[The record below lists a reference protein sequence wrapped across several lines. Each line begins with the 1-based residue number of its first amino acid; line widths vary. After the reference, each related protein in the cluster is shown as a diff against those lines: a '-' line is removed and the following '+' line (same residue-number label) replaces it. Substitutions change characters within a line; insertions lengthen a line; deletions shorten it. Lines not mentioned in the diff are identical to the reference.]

1 MNDVDKILAAL
12 DSLMQSKG
20 AGEGI
25 WRAAQ
30 LGDVT
35 ARSLVNKAARDI
47 DKLQEMTGPKMYQA
61 IEQAE
66 IKALADR
73 AGVSEEEMLGRL
85 NTDEQINDRGGTPDD
100 FPSKYLGEDVPRGAF
115 TDADKKYG
123 YQFDDPNVLVDK
135 GLSTKKAEEQLAKF
149 RASLRASEDIVGGE
163 PRLVSDKT
171 PSGFPASKY
180 GVGDAFNQTL
190 RDEDWNNAYLEG
202 RKLGLS
208 DRDAKMV
215 ARMKIGQSATQDVEG
230 RPGVRQA
237 INETEMTDLRR
248 ALTAQAA
255 ESLDP
260 YVGPNYQEQKVATE
274 PIDPYWYTAE
284 GKEELLDYA
293 ADKAYSDTDLAR
305 AARKRERFY
314 DLQGVDY
321 DYRDKIEEWK
331 DAWKQGHT
339 IDPDTLKA
347 VPIKAGSI
355 TRSGETFDVPVETP
369 STKKAIQQSQS
380 TPVSTSVKGPRFAG
394 KYAKYVIPLLG
405 GTSGL
410 YLLADAL
417 SDNEAER
424 MPAPV
429 DEDEAAKLA
438 AAELLAQAVS

>member
-66 IKALADR
+66 IKALAER

-85 NTDEQINDRGGTPDD
+85 NTDEQINNRGGTPDD

-260 YVGPNYQEQKVATE
+260 YVGP
-274 PIDPYWYTAE
+274 
-284 GKEELLDYA
+284 
-293 ADKAYSDTDLAR
+293 
-305 AARKRERFY
+305 
-314 DLQGVDY
+314 
-321 DYRDKIEEWK
+321 DYRDQ
-331 DAWKQGHT
+331 ANF
-339 IDPDTLKA
+339 DTPA
-347 VPIKAGSI
+347 
-355 TRSGETFDVPVETP
+355 ETP

-380 TPVSTSVKGPRFAG
+380 TPISSSVGGTRMAG

>member
-1 MNDVDKILAAL
+1 MADAYPY
-12 DSLMQSKG
+12 
-20 AGEGI
+20 GI
-25 WRAAQ
+25 FGQ
-30 LGDVT
+30 DPENIT
-35 ARSLVNKAARDI
+35 
-47 DKLQEMTGPKMYQA
+47 Y
-61 IEQAE
+61 
-66 IKALADR
+66 
-73 AGVSEEEMLGRL
+73 
-85 NTDEQINDRGGTPDD
+85 GT
-100 FPSKYLGEDVPRGAF
+100 
-115 TDADKKYG
+115 
-123 YQFDDPNVLVDK
+123 N
-135 GLSTKKAEEQLAKF
+135 TKKAAEQLAKF

-163 PRLVSDKT
+163 PRLVSDTT
-171 PSGFPASKY
+171 PSGFASSKY
-180 GVGDAFNQTL
+180 GAGDAFNQTL
-190 RDEDWNNAYLEG
+190 RDEDFNNAYLEG

-215 ARMKIGQSATQDVEG
+215 ARLKIGQDATQASTENTML
-230 RPGVRQA
+230 RKA

-321 DYRDKIEEWK
+321 DYRDDIEKWK
-331 DAWKQGHT
+331 DVWKQGHT
-339 IDPDTLKA
+339 IDPNTLKA
-347 VPIKAGSI
+347 EPIKAGSI
-355 TRSGETFDVPVETP
+355 TRSGETFDVPVEAP

-380 TPVSTSVKGPRFAG
+380 TPISSSVKGPRFAG
-394 KYAKYVIPLLG
+394 KYAKYIIPLLG
-405 GTSGL
+405 GTSGA

-424 MPAPV
+424 MPVPI
-429 DEDEAAKLA
+429 DEESAAKLA

>member
-1 MNDVDKILAAL
+1 MAT
-12 DSLMQSKG
+12 G
-20 AGEGI
+20 HPRGI
-25 WRAAQ
+25 FNQDPEFITYGTGTR
-30 LGDVT
+30 
-35 ARSLVNKAARDI
+35 KAA
-47 DKLQEMTGPKMYQA
+47 
-61 IEQAE
+61 
-66 IKALADR
+66 
-73 AGVSEEEMLGRL
+73 
-85 NTDEQINDRGGTPDD
+85 DE
-100 FPSKYLGEDVPRGAF
+100 
-115 TDADKKYG
+115 
-123 YQFDDPNVLVDK
+123 
-135 GLSTKKAEEQLAKF
+135 LAKF
-149 RASLRASEDIVGGE
+149 RASLRASGDIVGGE
-163 PRLVSDKT
+163 PRLVSDQT

-215 ARMKIGQSATQDVEG
+215 ARMRIGQSATQDVEG
-230 RPGVRQA
+230 RPGIRQA

-260 YVGPNYQEQKVATE
+260 YIGPNYQEQKVATE

-339 IDPDTLKA
+339 IDPDTPKA

-369 STKKAIQQSQS
+369 SIKKAIQQSQS
-380 TPVSTSVKGPRFAG
+380 TPIPPRSAIVLRDKLEARHIPRMPSGRRGAG
-394 KYAKYVIPLLG
+394 RFPIEL
-405 GTSGL
+405 
-410 YLLADAL
+410 LLAAIASGAGGVVAADAI
-417 SDNEAER
+417 NQ
-424 MPAPV
+424 PNQ
-429 DEDEAAKLA
+429 
-438 AAELLAQAVS
+438 ELVEVM